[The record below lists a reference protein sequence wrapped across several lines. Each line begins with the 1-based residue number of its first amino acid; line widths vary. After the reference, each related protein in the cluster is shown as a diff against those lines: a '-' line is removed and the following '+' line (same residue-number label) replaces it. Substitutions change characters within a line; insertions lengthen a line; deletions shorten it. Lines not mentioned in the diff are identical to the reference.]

1 MKTIEQK
8 TILLAEKAGW
18 EIEKDLTGV
27 KPPGC
32 DAFTYRGYSSI
43 WTLVPN
49 YFHSLDAVAELEK
62 LIIGDLEKL
71 YTNAETYAEWRLYR
85 SILNHNVCATAAQRA
100 DALGVTWGL
109 WTLEECEK

>member
-1 MKTIEQK
+1 MAAPSLYFVYGYPPKNPIVGK
-8 TILLAEKAGW
+8 KEKIPA
-18 EIEKDLTGV
+18 
-27 KPPGC
+27 
-32 DAFTYRGYSSI
+32 
-43 WTLVPN
+43 